1 MYEED
6 AAIERKSSPD
16 MPPTTSTLTWS
27 TINIPSGSVNVG
39 SVGIEVLAAFSVYC
53 MMVTESKVVLSLAL
67 RSKIGLLLL
76 MLRITTCTATLA

>member
-6 AAIERKSSPD
+6 AAMVRKSLPD

-27 TINIPSGSVNVG
+27 TINIPSGSVNAG
-39 SVGIEVLAAFSVYC
+39 SVAIGLLAAFSVYC
-53 MMVTESKVVLSLAL
+53 VTVTEFKVVSSPAL

-76 MLRITTCTATLA
+76 ILRISTSTSMLA